1 MVIRIGRQP
10 PDFQNL
16 LPVLGDVAFHR
27 LRGLAVGTIHQ
38 AIAAGDA
45 MWHLDLRVHHRPEP
59 EVDDILLVDAAPRSE
74 RQPLVAVGD
83 RDRPRRT
90 ARATL
95 LGGKPSRGGCCFFNF
110 SKVLNNY
117 VHTHGVKVKDVMTP
131 NPVAITEDTPLDT
144 VVQLM
149 QTRNIKRLPVVR
161 GGTVIGIVS
170 RVNLMRALVSI
181 HREAYG
187 VAQDD
192 AKIRER
198 ILDDIAGRIWAAD
211 VVVDVVLHNGV
222 ADLWGTVSKT
232 EQAQALRVLV
242 ESTPGVKRVE
252 HYLTYHGE
260 L

>member
-1 MVIRIGRQP
+1 MQVSNIMTRQVISVV
-10 PDFQNL
+10 PDEL
-16 LPVLGDVAFHR
+16 IHAAIELMLKRHISGLPVIDDKGELVGIVTEGDFMR
-27 LRGLAVGTIHQ
+27 
-38 AIAAGDA
+38 
-45 MWHLDLRVHHRPEP
+45 RPETNT
-59 EVDDILLVDAAPRSE
+59 EQITQSRW
-74 RQPLVAVGD
+74 
-83 RDRPRRT
+83 RDT
-90 ARATL
+90 
-95 LGGKPSRGGCCFFNF
+95 FFNF
-110 SKVLNNY
+110 SKVMNNY

-211 VVVDVVLHNGV
+211 VVVDVVVHNGV

-232 EQAQALRVLV
+232 EQAQAECWSKVRRV
-242 ESTPGVKRVE
+242 SNGSNT
-252 HYLTYHGE
+252 T
-260 L
+260 